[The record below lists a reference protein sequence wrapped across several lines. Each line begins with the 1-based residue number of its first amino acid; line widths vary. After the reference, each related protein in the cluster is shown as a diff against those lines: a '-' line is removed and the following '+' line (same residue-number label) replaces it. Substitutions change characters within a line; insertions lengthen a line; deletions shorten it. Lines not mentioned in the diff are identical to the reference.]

1 LIIGINIGRTTTC
14 LVGYDGESIIN
25 PITVKADD
33 PIASAAG
40 ALGKFLSERKCEPRD
55 IECIALAGTG
65 SEIIG
70 DNLLGFPVRYINE
83 FEAIG
88 RGGAFLSNIPKAVVV
103 SMGTGT
109 AMVEVDADT
118 IRHWGGSGIG
128 GGTLVGLSKYIL
140 GITDISLLIKKAEK
154 GRLNKV
160 DLSVGDIATSEIIGL
175 PDTITASN
183 FGKCSDDATEDD
195 LALAIIFLVY
205 QTIGIIAGGAARA
218 TDNSVIILTG
228 RLATLRPAKRIFDDM
243 AGFSGLKYVIPRLA
257 GYSTAVGA
265 SISIDFTP
273 DHGD

>member
-1 LIIGINIGRTTTC
+1 MIIGINIGRTTTY
-14 LVGYDGESIIN
+14 LVGIDGERIIH

-40 ALGKFLSERKCEPRD
+40 ALGKFLSEKKHKPSDVER
-55 IECIALAGTG
+55 IALTG
-65 SEIIG
+65 IGAEVIG
-70 DNLLGFPVRYINE
+70 DSLLGLPVVYINE

-88 RGGAFLSNIPKAVVV
+88 RGGAFLSKIPKAVVV

-109 AMVEVDADT
+109 AMVEVDANR
-118 IRHWGGSGIG
+118 IKHWGGSGIG

-183 FGKCSDDATEDD
+183 FGKCSDDATEYDM
-195 LALAIIFLVY
+195 ALAIIFLVY

-218 TDNSVIILTG
+218 TNNRVIILTG

-243 AGFSGLKYVIPRLA
+243 AGFSGIKYVIPRLA
-257 GYSTAVGA
+257 EYSTAVGA
-265 SISIDFTP
+265 SISIK
-273 DHGD
+273 